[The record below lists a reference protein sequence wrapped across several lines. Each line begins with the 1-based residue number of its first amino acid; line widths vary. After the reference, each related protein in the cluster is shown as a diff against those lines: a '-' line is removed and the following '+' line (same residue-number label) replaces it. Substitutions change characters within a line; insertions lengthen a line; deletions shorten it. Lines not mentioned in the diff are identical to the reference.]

1 MYSLLLT
8 YSLNPLR
15 GLKLLVRSSEQA
27 SLGSLAR
34 QLWRSRQGGPRL
46 QIALGR
52 LVPEQTKPLSPWEVL
67 LRSQFF
73 IALEATWPDPSLP
86 ALPSGQGS
94 AIQLAR
100 YTEGSQ
106 PYKTEIIRFSLGG
119 SPAPAAPRRY
129 SYRRRRF

>member
-8 YSLNPLR
+8 YSLNPLG
-15 GLKLLVRSSEQA
+15 GLKLLLRSPEQT
-27 SLGSLAR
+27 SLWSLAR
-34 QLWRSRQGGPRL
+34 QLWRSRGGGSRL

-52 LVPEQTKPLSPWEVL
+52 LVPEQTEHLSPWEVL
-67 LRSQFF
+67 LRSRFF
-73 IALEATWPDPSLP
+73 IALEAALPDQVLP

-106 PYKTEIIRFSLGG
+106 PYKTEILRFSLGG
-119 SPAPAAPRRY
+119 APALAAPRRY
-129 SYRRRRF
+129 SYRRRCF

>member
-15 GLKLLVRSSEQA
+15 GLKLLVRASEQA

-52 LVPEQTKPLSPWEVL
+52 LVPEQTKLLSPWEVL

-86 ALPSGQGS
+86 ALPSSQGS

-119 SPAPAAPRRY
+119 SPAPAVPRRY